1 MMRISPA
8 CLVTLVG
15 FLLYCT
21 CSEGKKCGE
30 RVCRTR
36 YKPVCGTDGN
46 TYHNKCEM
54 KKYSECLTTGT
65 KIKVA
70 YKGECD
76 VGNGCGGV
84 SDDSNGSDSTDEGDN
99 AENDSNG
106 SSSDG
111 DTTGSDSTSD
121 DNDSSDRP
129 TRPPIILPT
138 ILG

>member
-1 MMRISPA
+1 NAIQ
-8 CLVTLVG
+8 TI
-15 FLLYCT
+15 Y
-21 CSEGKKCGE
+21 
-30 RVCRTR
+30 
-36 YKPVCGTDGN
+36 GTGGN
-46 TYHNKCEM
+46 TYHNKCKM

-99 AENDSNG
+99 AEDDSNG

-111 DTTGSDSTSD
+111 DNTGSDSTLD

-129 TRPPIILPT
+129 IRHPKKRPIT
-138 ILG
+138 IG